1 MRLEKPDWKDF
12 FDEVAP
18 RLLLYARQWTASHA
32 DAEDVVQMAFVRF
45 WRRFPNSDRKNLPL
59 LYASVRSIALDLRR
73 SGQRRAA
80 RESLALGTPEQEEA
94 HFFDT
99 SIQDRETA
107 HIVQAAVS
115 GLPDEQRE
123 VLALR
128 IWGGLTFAEIAKI
141 TGDSINTVA
150 ARHRYA
156 LETLAT
162 RLAPF
167 REDLAAISAS
177 DPTIE
182 TIQ

>member
-1 MRLEKPDWKDF
+1 MRSEQSDWKSF

-18 RLLLYARQWTASHA
+18 RLLLYARQWTSSHA

-45 WRRFPNSDRKNLPL
+45 WRRFPDGSRKNLPL
-59 LYASVRSIALDLRR
+59 LYASIRTIALDLHR
-73 SGQRRAA
+73 SGRRRAA
-80 RESLALGTPEQEEA
+80 RESLAGATHEPEEA
-94 HFFDT
+94 PYFDT
-99 SIQDRETA
+99 SIEDRETA
-107 HIVQAAVS
+107 HIVQAALS

-128 IWGGLTFAEIAKI
+128 IWGGLTFAEIARA

-150 ARHRYA
+150 SRHRYG

-167 REDLAAISAS
+167 RDDLAAISRET
-177 DPTIE
+177 PTNE
-182 TIQ
+182 TMR